1 MNLLLFPGTLLV
13 TCLFLKIMKD
23 NPYAIENLLSRPKL
37 IGDVGAGL
45 ATLVVSTGTAGEGFR
60 VDVACQLA

>member
-1 MNLLLFPGTLLV
+1 MT
-13 TCLFLKIMKD
+13 
-23 NPYAIENLLSRPKL
+23 IENLLSRPKV
-37 IGDVGAGL
+37 IGDVGTGL